1 MDLAKVSVVFLV
13 SKGFTISSN
22 RVVEEAVRETFS
34 KSLRNFLEGVAA
46 ALEALS
52 VVVEKLL
59 RRVKTFF

>member
-13 SKGFTISSN
+13 SKAFTISSN
-22 RVVEEAVRETFS
+22 RVVEEAVQETFL
-34 KSLRNFLEGVAA
+34 KSLRNSLEGVAA

-52 VVVEKLL
+52 AVVEKLL